1 MNNNNNRFLSLTVI
15 FFLPLRLPRQSYNY
29 YVLLLLL
36 SSHTHY
42 SLSLSAVWPPDKQ
55 ALHTHTN
62 WEIPKVQ
69 GPGRLIMVGPFSTTH
84 THEFSKKTTTMG
96 EGILKA
102 KSSLL
107 TILSRSV
114 NLFFSTSLNLSKKG
128 TSFSFFLSKWK
139 GAPLLFVLVR
149 VWWPGHVPL

>member
-42 SLSLSAVWPPDKQ
+42 SLSLSCLTTRQTSP
-55 ALHTHTN
+55 
-62 WEIPKVQ
+62 
-69 GPGRLIMVGPFSTTH
+69 TH
-84 THEFSKKTTTMG
+84 THKLGDSKSPRTWPTDNG
-96 EGILKA
+96 WP
-102 KSSLL
+102 LL
-107 TILSRSV
+107 NYTHTRIFKKNNNYGRRNIESKVIPPHHLISICQS
-114 NLFFSTSLNLSKKG
+114 FFSTSLNLSKKG